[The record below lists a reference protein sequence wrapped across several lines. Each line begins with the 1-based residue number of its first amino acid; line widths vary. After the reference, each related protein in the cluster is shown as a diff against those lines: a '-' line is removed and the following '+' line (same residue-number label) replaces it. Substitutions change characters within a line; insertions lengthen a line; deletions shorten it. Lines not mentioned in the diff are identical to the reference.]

1 MSLSTF
7 IFNYDFSRN
16 LSEPPLAFRDLFRL
30 TRTIKS
36 SLIKLAKLN
45 QLIKII
51 EIKLSK
57 LNPFKTLDLI
67 RLRIGVI
74 ALTLSLIDLIEA

>member
-1 MSLSTF
+1 M
-7 IFNYDFSRN
+7 NHHWV
-16 LSEPPLAFRDLFRL
+16 FRDLFRL

-36 SLIKLAKLN
+36 SLIKLAKLD
-45 QLIKII
+45 QIKFI

-67 RLRIGVI
+67 RLRVSVI
-74 ALTLSLIDLIEA
+74 PSTLSLIDLIEA

>member
-7 IFNYDFSRN
+7 IFSYDFSRN

-36 SLIKLAKLN
+36 SLIKLAKLD
-45 QLIKII
+45 QIKFI

>member
-7 IFNYDFSRN
+7 IFSYDFSRN

-30 TRTIKS
+30 TGIIKS
-36 SLIKLAKLN
+36 SL
-45 QLIKII
+45 
-51 EIKLSK
+51 IKLSK

-67 RLRIGVI
+67 RLRVGVI

>member
-36 SLIKLAKLN
+36 SLTKLAKLN
-45 QLIKII
+45 QIKFI

>member
-36 SLIKLAKLN
+36 SLTKLAKLN
-45 QLIKII
+45 QIKFI

-74 ALTLSLIDLIEA
+74 PLTLSLIDLIEA